1 MGIYLPQ
8 PVERLLHPAAV
19 TVRTPAVA
27 AVEVKVPLAA
37 AERIARNAVTTGT
50 EILARVAGDGVLF
63 PVIHVAICLHTIA
76 IATLIFDLVC
86 LWVVP
91 LSFGSEPVILFFPGH
106 FEAIL
111 GRCPRTP
118 AVCLPGPEFGVPDSV
133 EDTPILFGQLLL
145 VVEVYTSVPVA
156 KVFALVPVSHDGGF
170 AK

>member
-63 PVIHVAICLHTIA
+63 PVIHVATA
-76 IATLIFDLVC
+76 AALVSDFVR
-86 LWVVP
+86 LRVVIRR
-91 LSFGSEPVILFFPGH
+91 FGAEPSSALLPGH
-106 FEAIL
+106 FVAVA
-111 GRCPRTP
+111 GRCPSTTGVHP
-118 AVCLPGPEFGVPDSV
+118 AGPELRVPDSV
-133 EDTPILFGQLLL
+133 EDTPILFGLLLL
-145 VVEVYTSVPVA
+145 VVEVDRRASVG